1 MIQTKR
7 QMKHQKN
14 KTKLEVYNISK
25 SFGRV
30 KILNEVSFNI
40 NNSEIVLLTGQNGS
54 GKSTLLK
61 IIASLI
67 HPDNGTIK
75 LFGEKSPSK
84 PEYTRTQIGCLLHDN
99 MLYSDLTIR
108 ENLEFVAG
116 LFGIENICKTV
127 NDIGTTFELSR
138 IMDTRIRYLSH
149 GQARRAAI
157 AKTFIHKPKLLLLD
171 EPESGLDT
179 ISLELLHKETNRL
192 RSTGTTVLMTS
203 HSFDTT
209 NNICDRVIILSNSK
223 IICDKN
229 LNEISSS
236 EINDLISK
244 RSTGQ

>member
-1 MIQTKR
+1 
-7 QMKHQKN
+7 MKHPKP
-14 KTKLEVYNISK
+14 KVKLEVYNISK

-30 KILNEVSFNI
+30 KILNEVSFNLH
-40 NNSEIVLLTGQNGS
+40 NSEIVLLTGPNGS

-67 HPDNGTIK
+67 HPDSGSIK
-75 LFGEKSPSK
+75 IFGKKSPTT

-108 ENLEFVAG
+108 ENLDFIAG
-116 LFGIENICKTV
+116 LFGIENIYKTV
-127 NDIGTTFELSR
+127 NDIGSTFELGR
-138 IMDTRIRYLSH
+138 LMDTRIRYLSH

-157 AKTFIHKPKLLLLD
+157 AKAFIHKPKLLLLD

-203 HSFDTT
+203 HSFGTT
-209 NNICDRVIILSNSK
+209 NNICDRVITLNNSK
-223 IICDKN
+223 IIFDKE

-244 RSTGQ
+244 RTAGQ

>member
-1 MIQTKR
+1 
-7 QMKHQKN
+7 MKHPKP
-14 KTKLEVYNISK
+14 KAKLEVYNISK

-30 KILNEVSFNI
+30 KILNEVSFNLH
-40 NNSEIVLLTGQNGS
+40 NGEIVLLTGPNGS

-67 HPDNGTIK
+67 HPDGGSIK
-75 LFGEKSPSK
+75 IFGEKSPTT

-116 LFGIENICKTV
+116 LFGIENIYKTV
-127 NDIGTTFELSR
+127 NDIGTTFELGR
-138 IMDTRIRYLSH
+138 IMETRIRYLSH
-149 GQARRAAI
+149 GQARRVAI
-157 AKTFIHKPKLLLLD
+157 AKAFIHKPKLLLLD
-171 EPESGLDT
+171 EPESGLDA
-179 ISLELLHKETNRL
+179 ISLELLHEETNRL

-203 HSFDTT
+203 HSFGTT
-209 NNICDRVIILSNSK
+209 NNICDRVIILNNSK
-223 IICDKN
+223 IIFDKE

-244 RSTGQ
+244 RTAGQ